1 MMSMIVYIRR
11 VAFIFILD
19 TMFAVKMLKVIVT
32 VIVCLSAV
40 VAGALG
46 SVMFPFAVSAIVTK
60 MYEDPD
66 DDLQV

>member
-1 MMSMIVYIRR
+1 ML
-11 VAFIFILD
+11 FLD

-32 VIVCLSAV
+32 VLVCLSAV

>member
-1 MMSMIVYIRR
+1 M
-11 VAFIFILD
+11 FLD
-19 TMFAVKMLKVIVT
+19 TMLVVKMLKVIVT
-32 VIVCLSAV
+32 VLVCLSAV

-66 DDLQV
+66 DDLQG